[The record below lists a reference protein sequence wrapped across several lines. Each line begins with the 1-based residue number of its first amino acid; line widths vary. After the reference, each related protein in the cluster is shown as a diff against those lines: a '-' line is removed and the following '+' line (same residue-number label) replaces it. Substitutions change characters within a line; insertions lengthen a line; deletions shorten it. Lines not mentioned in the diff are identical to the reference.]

1 VPSSNDERRAAIADE
16 GLRAELLKAEAQGR
30 EGSAAIATAAAAA
43 DRATTALV
51 RHAYRIGCV
60 QRLLAI
66 GRDSVVADQ
75 ADEGMRYAMAEIAID
90 LAAARE
96 LVWTVAPGDTFRAAL
111 AGVAVRDALTAALA
125 SSVSLTDDSVWEEF
139 QGLRAELE
147 VDLRVDRSGSGDL
160 EAVADALL
168 SGSSALGG
176 KG

>member
-1 VPSSNDERRAAIADE
+1 MPSSNHDRRAATADE
-16 GLRAELLKAEAQGR
+16 DLRAELLNAEAQGR
-30 EGSAAIATAAAAA
+30 RGSVATASPAAA
-43 DRATTALV
+43 DDRATALM

-66 GRDSVVADQ
+66 GRDSVLVDES
-75 ADEGMRYAMAEIAID
+75 DEGTRYGLAEIAID

-125 SSVSLTDDSVWEEF
+125 SSAALTDGSLWEEF

-147 VDLRVDRSGSGDL
+147 VDLRVDRNGSGDL
-160 EAVADALL
+160 EAVAGALL
-168 SGSSALGG
+168 SGASALGG